1 MACFFYYLTVI
12 ILGRFIY
19 GAQPPVEIYLSML
32 NHGAVY
38 GLRLM
43 TMSER
48 KR

>member
-1 MACFFYYLTVI
+1 MAGFFYYLTVI
-12 ILGRFIY
+12 VLGGFIY

-38 GLRLM
+38 GLGLM
-43 TMSER
+43 TMGEQ